1 MRADQ
6 AYRDSIGL
14 SAVEVA
20 GRCMEYGSVDGV
32 EPEVAR
38 VLAEHHTLTLATAE
52 GSRPWASQ
60 VFYTEEFENSRLVLY
75 FASLKPSR
83 KWSDLRKNPIVSF
96 AVGTETPTRWVQGGG
111 VAEPVEDALEKRRIT
126 DAITIKTP
134 VYDKFI
140 SAVSADFFR
149 IVVDELRVVDL
160 TEGSPRTIWKRTRP
174 VRPKGFG
181 GFVAA
186 TRAQVLPVT
195 LAPVVLGAAFAWRQS
210 GSFSWSLFAV
220 TILGAAS
227 LHLAANV
234 INDLYDIRSGA
245 DRVADALE
253 GTLRTGAPFATP
265 ALAIVLLVVGL
276 ACGAVLAI
284 ADRPLALAFGLV
296 GAALAYTYVAPPLS
310 FGYRG
315 HGLGEAAILIAFGPL
330 PVAGSYYVQA
340 GNIPSAAWL
349 LGVLPGILSTR
360 ILFHHHFLH
369 YKADRL
375 AGKMTPVAAWGPTA
389 MLSFARS
396 SLLIDVILLVGL
408 AVLEV
413 IPWLG
418 VVAVVAFVPL
428 WRGVG
433 NAIRKRNLSAYGA
446 LVRASVATSIG
457 AQVLLT
463 AAILVS
469 G

>member
-1 MRADQ
+1 M
-6 AYRDSIGL
+6 GL
-14 SAVEVA
+14 
-20 GRCMEYGSVDGV
+20 VDRV

-38 VLAEHHTLTLATAE
+38 VLAEHHTMTLATAE

-60 VFYTEEFENSRLVLY
+60 VFYAEEFADSRLILY

-96 AVGTETPTRWVQGGG
+96 AVGTEAPTRWLQGGG
-111 VAEPVEDALEKRRIT
+111 VAEPIEDAVEKRRIT
-126 DAITIKTP
+126 EAITIKTP

-140 SAVSADFFR
+140 SLVSADFFR

-160 TEGSPRTIWKRTRP
+160 TEGAPKTIWKRTRP
-174 VRPKGFG
+174 VRPRGIG

-195 LAPVVLGAAFAWRQS
+195 LAPVVLGATFAWRRS
-210 GSFSWSLFAV
+210 GSFSLSLFAL
-220 TILGAAS
+220 TILGAAA

-234 INDLYDIRSGA
+234 INDLHDIRSGA

-253 GTLRTGAPFATP
+253 GTLRTGSPFATH
-265 ALAIVLLVVGL
+265 ALAVALLGAGAACGIALVV
-276 ACGAVLAI
+276 
-284 ADRPLALAFGLV
+284 ADRPLALAFGLA
-296 GAALAYTYVAPPLS
+296 GAVLAYTYVAQPVAL
-310 FGYRG
+310 GYRG
-315 HGLGEAAILIAFGPL
+315 HGLGEVAILIAFGPL

-349 LGVLPGILSTR
+349 LGLLPGILSTR

-375 AGKMTPVAAWGPTA
+375 AGKMTPVAVWGPEA

-396 SLLIDVILLVGL
+396 SLLFDVILLVGL
-408 AVLEV
+408 AVLDV

-418 VVAVVAFVPL
+418 VLAIVSFIPL
-428 WRGVG
+428 WRGLSS
-433 NAIRKRNLSAYGA
+433 AIRKKSLSAYGA
-446 LVRASVATSIG
+446 LLRGSVATSVG
-457 AQVLLT
+457 AQGLLT
-463 AAILVS
+463 VAIILFD
-469 G
+469 